1 MRSSLG
7 ERVWDVVIVDA
18 TGEPADCSLRLR
30 DELLRHDLL
39 VQLDVV
45 PAPSAGDLPPLTG
58 ARASQAAYCVIL
70 MTTEH
75 GPSYVAI
82 PAPRF
87 PGQAPKVG
95 PGDIETGPMR
105 DDVVGLAARIAGRVR
120 RR

>member
-7 ERVWDVVIVDA
+7 ERAWDVLIIDA

-30 DELLRHDLL
+30 DALLGHDLR
-39 VQLDVV
+39 VQLDIV

-75 GPSYVAI
+75 GTSYVAI

-95 PGDIETGPMR
+95 PGDIETGPVR
-105 DDVVGLAARIAGRVR
+105 DDLAGLAVRIAGRLR
-120 RR
+120 RQ